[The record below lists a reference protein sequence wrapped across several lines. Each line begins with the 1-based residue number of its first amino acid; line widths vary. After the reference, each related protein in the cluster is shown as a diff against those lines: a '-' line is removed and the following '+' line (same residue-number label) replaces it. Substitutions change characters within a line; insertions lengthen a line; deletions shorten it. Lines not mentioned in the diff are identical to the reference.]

1 MQVIKDKEIIEDQ
14 WVHIADDTIPAE
26 GCIIVSTARWKAER
40 DALLA
45 RGGEL
50 GLRISPEDRIDDWA
64 QDLDHFQL
72 IGLEFPTF
80 TDGRLFSVAS
90 ILRRQFQYQ
99 GEIRALGGFI
109 RDQIFFLSRVGV
121 NSFEVKDTS
130 DLEGA
135 LSALDD
141 FSVRYQMANDNRG
154 LRRCSRLARETARD
168 SMESEP
174 NTVNTVNTDGV

>member
-1 MQVIKDKEIIEDQ
+1 MQVIKDKEIIEDH
-14 WVHIADDTIPAE
+14 WVHIADDPIPAE
-26 GCIIVSTARWKAER
+26 GCITVSTARWKAER
-40 DALLA
+40 EALLA
-45 RGGEL
+45 RDGKL

-64 QDLDHFQL
+64 DDLAHFQL

-90 ILRRQFQYQ
+90 ILRRHFQYK

-109 RDQIFFLSRVGV
+109 RDQIFFLARVGV

-135 LSALDD
+135 LSALED
-141 FSVRYQMANDNRG
+141 FSVRYQRANDN
-154 LRRCSRLARETARD
+154 C
-168 SMESEP
+168 
-174 NTVNTVNTDGV
+174 